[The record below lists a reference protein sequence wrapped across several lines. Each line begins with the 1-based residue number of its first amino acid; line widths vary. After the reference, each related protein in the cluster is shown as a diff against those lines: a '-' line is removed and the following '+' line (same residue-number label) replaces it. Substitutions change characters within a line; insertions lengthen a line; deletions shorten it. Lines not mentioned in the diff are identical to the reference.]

1 MTAGNSKAF
10 GSGGICS
17 IGTKIS
23 SKIPLFVYLFL
34 GDWFRWTVDR
44 RSI

>member
-17 IGTKIS
+17 IGTTIS
-23 SKIPLFVYLFL
+23 SKIPLFVYLFV
-34 GDWFRWTVDR
+34 GD
-44 RSI
+44 

>member
-17 IGTKIS
+17 IATKIS
-23 SKIPLFVYLFL
+23 SKIPVSVYLFH
-34 GDWFRWTVDR
+34 GG
-44 RSI
+44 